1 LCSEWRGAPDASSL
15 LPRLVGTLRLWS
27 SSETHSVRLVV
38 AKIQYRDD
46 QWRPMKLE
54 DPGTY
59 RLPPYWEEMFSSAVS
74 IGS

>member
-1 LCSEWRGAPDASSL
+1 MTSGE
-15 LPRLVGTLRLWS
+15 
-27 SSETHSVRLVV
+27 ETHSVRLVV

-59 RLPPYWEEMFSSAVS
+59 RLPPYREEMFSSAVS